1 MLESPPTISSERAE
15 LFTATIKELV
25 QEPAKLR
32 LAKAFANVLLNMT
45 IRIEPE
51 ELIVGNMGSTLRSCQ
66 IFPEY
71 SWRWIEQ
78 ELDRFEKRRTE
89 KFLISEKDKNTLREV
104 FEFWRGRSTAE
115 ICATKMPEA
124 AQRASKA
131 GLFTIGAP
139 GTGIGHVIV
148 DYRRVLKD
156 GLEAIL
162 AETAFLEEAED
173 DSEKAAFYEA
183 VGIEIRAVIGFA
195 ERFAKLAEEQ
205 AKGEKDAQRK
215 KELITIAK
223 VCRRVPSKPAQS
235 FQEAL
240 QSFWFIQLLVQ
251 IESNGHSIST
261 GRFDQYMHPYY
272 IKDIESERMAREEA
286 LELIEMLWIKFSSII
301 KLRDEYYSIA
311 FAGHPMFQNLTIRV
325 FRSLQRQ

>member
-1 MLESPPTISSERAE
+1 MKQRMLDSPPTISSDRAE
-15 LFTATIKELV
+15 FFTAAIKEHV

-89 KFLISEKDKNTLREV
+89 KFLIGEKDKNTLRKV
-104 FEFWRGRSTAE
+104 FEYWSGRSTAE
-115 ICATKMPEA
+115 ICATEMPEV

-148 DYRRVLKD
+148 DYRRVLND
-156 GLEAIL
+156 GLETIL
-162 AETAFLEEAED
+162 AETRNRASQGSRKRFREI
-173 DSEKAAFYEA
+173 
-183 VGIEIRAVIGFA
+183 GILRG
-195 ERFAKLAEEQ
+195 
-205 AKGEKDAQRK
+205 
-215 KELITIAK
+215 
-223 VCRRVPSKPAQS
+223 
-235 FQEAL
+235 
-240 QSFWFIQLLVQ
+240 
-251 IESNGHSIST
+251 
-261 GRFDQYMHPYY
+261 GR
-272 IKDIESERMAREEA
+272 
-286 LELIEMLWIKFSSII
+286 
-301 KLRDEYYSIA
+301 
-311 FAGHPMFQNLTIRV
+311 N
-325 FRSLQRQ
+325 